1 MNHSRQRRIPQ
12 NQIKIE
18 RRRAQRKLRQRQGAE
33 GLKPFPT
40 ATIANG
46 KSEWSSVEEERLARQ
61 QAIEE
66 QLRVYRNVLPKLLKR
81 FETIPDPRNP
91 KTIKHKSTVLL
102 LYGIL
107 AFVFQ
112 MMSRRE
118 ANREMTL
125 PQFQENLKLLFP
137 ELDSVP
143 HQDTLNRL
151 LSRIPVDQ
159 IQDALIELVQD
170 FIRNKKFARYLVSQR
185 YSIVMD
191 GTQKMAGSL
200 LWTEGCL
207 QREKRHKQKDGT
219 TTTQTQYYVYVL
231 EANLVFPNGV
241 TIPLMSEFLSAA
253 EIDPSTSKQDCESK
267 AFHRLAAKMKKKF
280 PRLSILILLD
290 GLYPNGP
297 VLKRCRDYGWQFMIV
312 LQDDSL
318 PSVWAEFHGLGK
330 LEKQNTCSQKWG
342 DRRQQFR
349 WVNNIEYRWGEKE
362 RKRQTLHVVVC
373 EERWEEIDP
382 HTAKPVEKTSRH
394 AWISSQPLNRDN
406 MHERCNLVARH
417 RWAIESNILV
427 EKHHGYQYEHRFSE
441 NWTAMK
447 GYHFLMRLGHL
458 INVLSQWT
466 THLAQIV
473 RRRGVRGL
481 IQFIRDTCKGPWLD
495 ADRIREL
502 LAAPLQLRL
511 E

>member
-1 MNHSRQRRIPQ
+1 MSRSRRKQSEPTRL
-12 NQIKIE
+12 KIE
-18 RRRAQRKLRQRQGAE
+18 KRRAERKLRERQTAE

-40 ATIANG
+40 ATIANA
-46 KSEWSSVEEERLARQ
+46 KSEWRTVDEEKQARQ

-66 QLRVYRNVLPKLLKR
+66 QFRVYRSVLPTLLKR
-81 FETIPDPRNP
+81 FEQIRDPRNP

-107 AFVFQ
+107 VFTFQ
-112 MMSRRE
+112 MASRRE

-143 HQDTLNRL
+143 HQDTINRL
-151 LSRIPVDQ
+151 LARIQVDQ
-159 IQDALIELVQD
+159 IQDALIELLQH
-170 FIRNKKFARYLVSQR
+170 FIRNKKFYRYLVSNR
-185 YSIVMD
+185 YLIVMD
-191 GTQKMAGSL
+191 GTQKL
-200 LWTEGCL
+200 TRNVLWAEPCL
-207 QREKRHKQKDGT
+207 KRELRHKQKDGT
-219 TTTQTQYYVYVL
+219 TTVRPQYYVYVL

-241 TIPLMSEFLSAA
+241 TIPLMTEFLSST
-253 EIDPSTSKQDCESK
+253 EVDPASSKQDCETK
-267 AFHRLAAKMKKKF
+267 AFHRLAEKIKDKF
-280 PRLSILILLD
+280 PRLPILILLD

-297 VLKRCRDYGWQFMIV
+297 VFERCRDYHWQFMIV

-318 PSVWAEFHGLGK
+318 PSVWEEVHGLGK
-330 LEKQNTCSQKWG
+330 LQTQNTFPHQWG
-342 DRRQQFR
+342 NRRQQFR
-349 WVNNIEYRWGEKE
+349 WVNTIEYRWGDKD
-362 RKRQTLHVVVC
+362 RKRQTIHVVIC

-382 HTAKPVEKTSRH
+382 DTAKPVAKTSRH
-394 AWISSQPLNRDN
+394 AWISSEPLSRANV
-406 MHERCNLVARH
+406 HERCNLMARH
-417 RWAIESNILV
+417 RWAIETNILV
-427 EKHHGYQYEHRFSE
+427 EQHHGYQYEHCFSK

-458 INVLSQWT
+458 VNVLAQHT

-481 IQFIRDTCKGPWLD
+481 IQFIRDTCKGPWVD
-495 ADRIREL
+495 ADRIRQL
-502 LAAPLQLRL
+502 HASPLQLRL

>member
-1 MNHSRQRRIPQ
+1 MNRSRQRRSEA
-12 NQIKIE
+12 NQFKIE
-18 RRRAQRKLRQRQGAE
+18 KRRAERRLRQRQAAE

-40 ATIANG
+40 STIANG
-46 KSEWSSVEEERLARQ
+46 KSEWTNIDEERQARQ
-61 QAIEE
+61 QAVEE
-66 QLRVYRNVLPKLLKR
+66 QLRVCRCLLPKLLKR
-81 FETIPDPRNP
+81 FSQISDPRNP
-91 KTIKHKSTVLL
+91 KTIRHKSTVLL

-125 PQFQENLKLLFP
+125 PQFQENLKRLFP

-151 LSRIPVDQ
+151 LARIPVDE
-159 IQDALIELVQD
+159 IQDALIELMKEL
-170 FIRNKKFARYLVSQR
+170 IRKKKFVRYLVSKH
-185 YSIVMD
+185 YAIAMD
-191 GTQKMAGSL
+191 GTQKMAGRV

-207 QREKRHKQKDGT
+207 ERERRQKQKDGT

-231 EANLVFPNGV
+231 EANLVFPNGLTV
-241 TIPLMSEFLSAA
+241 PLMTEFLSAT

-267 AFHRLAAKMKKKF
+267 AFHRLAAKIKEKF
-280 PRLSILILLD
+280 PRLPILVLLD

-318 PSVWAEFHGLGK
+318 PSVWDEFRGLQK
-330 LEKQNTCSQKWG
+330 IEKQNVLSHKWG
-342 DRRQQFR
+342 DRRQRFR
-349 WVNNIEYRWGEKE
+349 WVNNIHYHWGDKE
-362 RKRQTLHVVVC
+362 RQRQTVHVVIC
-373 EERWEEIDP
+373 EEQWEEIDP
-382 HTAKPVEKTSRH
+382 KTAKPVQKTSRH
-394 AWISSQPLNRDN
+394 AWISSEPLNRDN
-406 MHERCNLVARH
+406 VHQRCNLIARH
-417 RWAIESNILV
+417 RWAIESSILV
-427 EKHHGYQYEHRFSE
+427 EKCHGYQYEHRFSE
-441 NWTAMK
+441 NWSATK

-458 INVLSQWT
+458 INALAQRT
-466 THLAQIV
+466 AYLAQIV
-473 RRRGVRGL
+473 NSRGVRGL

-495 ADRIREL
+495 ADRIQQL
-502 LAAPLQLRL
+502 LASSLQLRL